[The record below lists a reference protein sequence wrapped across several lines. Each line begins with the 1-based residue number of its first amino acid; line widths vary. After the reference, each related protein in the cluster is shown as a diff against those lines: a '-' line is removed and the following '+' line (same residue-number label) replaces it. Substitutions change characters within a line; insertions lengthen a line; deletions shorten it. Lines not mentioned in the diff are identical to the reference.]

1 MSAVFLYAI
10 FCVIVVIIVKSG
22 KKNKT
27 TSFRSNMV
35 SETLNDIDNME
46 GHNFEYYC
54 ADLLKKNGFS
64 KVVVTPGSGDQGVDI
79 IAVKDGVKYALQ
91 CKKYS
96 SALSNKPVQEVA
108 AGKYYYGCDV
118 GIVLTNSTFTAG
130 AINLA
135 KATNTILWDRHD
147 LARLIQNTMQV
158 NSEETTQN
166 NNNNKLAVVAFIVI
180 IIGALLCKLIM
191 TLG

>member
-54 ADLLKKNGFS
+54 ADLL
-64 KVVVTPGSGDQGVDI
+64 
-79 IAVKDGVKYALQ
+79 
-91 CKKYS
+91 
-96 SALSNKPVQEVA
+96 
-108 AGKYYYGCDV
+108 
-118 GIVLTNSTFTAG
+118 
-130 AINLA
+130 
-135 KATNTILWDRHD
+135 
-147 LARLIQNTMQV
+147 
-158 NSEETTQN
+158 
-166 NNNNKLAVVAFIVI
+166 
-180 IIGALLCKLIM
+180 
-191 TLG
+191 